1 MSSEPQAQHDVQAL
15 ETFVLIQNHRQ
26 GDRDALDEL
35 FRRYAERVRRIVRV
49 RMGSFLRSRAEVEDV
64 VQETLMRA
72 FQSLDRYEE
81 REDAKLID
89 WMARIAEN
97 SLRNLFQHELA
108 DKRDAGREVA
118 IESLRDRAQMSSI
131 GWDAVADSVAPPEKV
146 GQKEMEEIVDDCLAE
161 LPEAQREIILLVDYA
176 RADWDL
182 VAERTGR
189 PSAGA
194 AQQYHRRARVALAAK
209 VERRLRR

>member
-1 MSSEPQAQHDVQAL
+1 MDARPDDTPPHAL
-15 ETFVLIQNHRQ
+15 ETFALIQRHRA
-26 GDRDALDEL
+26 GDRAALDEL
-35 FRRYAERVRRIVRV
+35 FARYAERVRRIVRV

-64 VQETLMRA
+64 VQETMLRA
-72 FQSLDRYEE
+72 FRSLDRYEE

-97 SLRNLFQHELA
+97 SLRNLFQREHA
-108 DKRDAGREVA
+108 GKRDAAREVA
-118 IESLRDRAQMSSI
+118 LESLRDKAAPSSL
-131 GWDAVADSVAPPEKV
+131 GWDVVADSVPPPDKV
-146 GQKEMEEIVDDCLAE
+146 AHAEMEEIVDDCLAE
-161 LPEAQREIILLVDYA
+161 LPEEQREIILLVDYA
-176 RADWDL
+176 RADWEL

-189 PSAGA
+189 ASAGA